1 MTRRVFEQ
9 GRRANRA
16 PFSFSPVTYEM
27 GVVHAGML
35 HAGRV
40 TGDARFTAFT
50 ERHLTFMHQWLPYF
64 KKAEDTFKLDRAN
77 PFRGPSPPPPSM
89 IRDRWPR
96 P

>member
-1 MTRRVFEQ
+1 
-9 GRRANRA
+9 
-16 PFSFSPVTYEM
+16 
-27 GVVHAGML
+27 ML

-77 PFRGPSPPPPSM
+77 PFRGPSPPPP
-89 IRDRWPR
+89 R
-96 P
+96 